1 MKLSGLDLSPPASA
15 AYSWITLG
23 KYFSHCL
30 SLPISKMEIV
40 KYLLHGVVVR
50 IKGYDFYKAF
60 DIVSVQS
67 MLIAMIITAERYCHY
82 NLWNTTHFYL

>member
-40 KYLLHGVVVR
+40 KYLLHGAVVR
-50 IKGYDFYKAF
+50 IKVVHVHCGKGFAQRKHYTNAYFYIWFK
-60 DIVSVQS
+60 
-67 MLIAMIITAERYCHY
+67 
-82 NLWNTTHFYL
+82 YLLLSNI

>member
-30 SLPISKMEIV
+30 SLPICKIEIV
-40 KYLLHGVVVR
+40 KYLFHGVAVR
-50 IKGYDFYKAF
+50 IMVVYVCCGKDFAQRKHYK
-60 DIVSVQS
+60 
-67 MLIAMIITAERYCHY
+67 MLIFISGSSICIEQHLFSAR
-82 NLWNTTHFYL
+82 